1 MPVAFFCCAAAMLR
15 AVSESCAVI
24 ATYCLLVLDY
34 CMSRLLAQGCRL
46 GQYSKVVRL
55 SGYIRHMEVQGAT

>member
-1 MPVAFFCCAAAMLR
+1 MLR